1 MTDLTFAPT
10 GPLFFPVTPFDDRGR
25 VEVGALE
32 AHLAS
37 RLPHR
42 PGGVFIACGTGEF
55 HALSL
60 AEYSTVVEHGVR
72 VTAGAVP
79 VVAGTGGPLGHALAC
94 AVEAE
99 RLGADALLVL
109 PPYLV
114 AGPQDGIVAYVEA
127 IAAATRL
134 PLIIYHRG
142 ASQFTVDSIDRLI
155 ANPSVVGI
163 KDGVGDVAL
172 AQEFV
177 LAAERAGRDDIL
189 FFNGL
194 LTAELSQL
202 AYRSIGIPLYSSA
215 VFAMAPDI
223 AGAFFT
229 AYTGMDD
236 AAARQLLD
244 GFYAPL
250 VRLRDAVPGYAVSLI
265 KAGVTLDGV
274 PAGSVRAPLV
284 DPSPQHLSRLAA
296 ILERGRELVA

>member
-1 MTDLTFAPT
+1 MTDLSFPAT

-79 VVAGTGGPLGHALAC
+79 VVAGTGGPLGHAIAC

-114 AGPQDGIVAYVEA
+114 AGPQQGIVAYVEA

-134 PLIIYHRG
+134 PLIVYHRG
-142 ASQFTVDSIDRLI
+142 ASQFSVDSIERLLV
-155 ANPSVVGI
+155 NPSVVGI

-177 LAAERAGRDDIL
+177 LAAERSGRDIL

-229 AYTGMDD
+229 AYTGMDV
-236 AAARQLLD
+236 AAARRLLD

-250 VRLRDAVPGYAVSLI
+250 VRLRDRVPGYAVSLI
-265 KAGVTLDGV
+265 KAGVTIDGV

-284 DPSPQHLSRLAA
+284 DPSPEHLAELTA
-296 ILERGRELVA
+296 ILERGRELVK

>member
-1 MTDLTFAPT
+1 MTDLSFPAT

-79 VVAGTGGPLGHALAC
+79 VVAGTGGPLGHAVAC

-114 AGPQDGIVAYVEA
+114 AGPQQGIVAYVEA

-134 PLIIYHRG
+134 PLIVYHRG
-142 ASQFTVDSIDRLI
+142 ASQFSVDSIERLV

-177 LAAERAGRDDIL
+177 LAAERSGRDIL

-229 AYTGMDD
+229 AYTGMDV
-236 AAARQLLD
+236 AAARRLLD

-250 VRLRDAVPGYAVSLI
+250 VRLRDRVPGYAVSLI

-284 DPSPQHLSRLAA
+284 DPSPEHLAELTA
-296 ILERGRELVA
+296 ILERGRELVK

>member
-1 MTDLTFAPT
+1 MTDLSFAPT

-79 VVAGTGGPLGHALAC
+79 VVAGTGGPLGHAIAC

-114 AGPQDGIVAYVEA
+114 AGPQQGIVAYVEA

-134 PLIIYHRG
+134 PLIVYHRG
-142 ASQFTVDSIDRLI
+142 ASQFSVDSIERLI

-177 LAAERAGRDDIL
+177 LAADRSGRDIL

-229 AYTGMDD
+229 AYAGLDG
-236 AAARQLLD
+236 AAARRLLD

-250 VRLRDAVPGYAVSLI
+250 VRLRDKVPGYAVSLI

-284 DPSPQHLSRLAA
+284 DPSPEHLVELTT
-296 ILERGRELVA
+296 ILECGRDLVQ

>member
-1 MTDLTFAPT
+1 MTDLSFAPT

-60 AEYSTVVEHGVR
+60 AEFSTVVEHGVR

-79 VVAGTGGPLGHALAC
+79 VVAGTGGPLGHAIAC

-114 AGPQDGIVAYVEA
+114 AGPQEGIVAYVEA

-134 PLIIYHRG
+134 PLIVYHRG
-142 ASQFTVDSIDRLI
+142 ASQFSVDSIDRLI

-177 LAAERAGRDDIL
+177 LVAERSGRDIL

-223 AGAFFT
+223 AGAFYA
-229 AYTGMDD
+229 AYTGLDG
-236 AAARQLLD
+236 AAARRLLD

-250 VRLRDAVPGYAVSLI
+250 VRLRDKVPGYAVSLI

-284 DPSPQHLSRLAA
+284 DPSPEHLAELTT
-296 ILERGRELVA
+296 ILERGRELVQ

>member
-1 MTDLTFAPT
+1 MTDLTFPAT

-79 VVAGTGGPLGHALAC
+79 VVAGTGGPLGHAVAC

-114 AGPQDGIVAYVEA
+114 AGPQQGIVAYVEA

-134 PLIIYHRG
+134 PLIVYHRG
-142 ASQFTVDSIDRLI
+142 ASQFSVDSIERLV
-155 ANPSVVGI
+155 ANPSVIGI

-177 LAAERAGRDDIL
+177 LAAERSGRDIL

-229 AYTGMDD
+229 AYTGMDV
-236 AAARQLLD
+236 AAARRLLD

-250 VRLRDAVPGYAVSLI
+250 VRLRDRVPGYAVSLI

-284 DPSPQHLSRLAA
+284 DPSPEHLAELTA
-296 ILERGRELVA
+296 ILERGRELVK